1 MAIGPYLA
9 MTAADFYK
17 NPHIHFPLACMTP
30 LDCAAW
36 TELPDGLAMGSL
48 LVLTDQLPIHA
59 DAVSLLC
66 GTLSE
71 IIFRFGCQGVV
82 LDFQHPGQEEALAFA
97 RQLVDSLPCPVA
109 VSDLYA
115 RDLECPV
122 FLSPVPPDCRLSQH
136 IAPWQDRE
144 IWLDLSTEGM
154 EIVLTEDGSAFKP
167 LPHFV
172 PNTPG
177 HQETNL
183 HIHYAVTV
191 DKASADFT
199 LWRTK
204 ADLQTLLQE
213 AEHLEVAKVI
223 GLYQELDGIL

>member
-9 MTAADFYK
+9 MTTAEFDENPQIDF
-17 NPHIHFPLACMTP
+17 PMAWMTP
-30 LDCAAW
+30 LDCGEW
-36 TELPDGLAMGSL
+36 TQLPVNLPTGAL
-48 LVLTDQLPIHA
+48 LVLTDQLPIDA
-59 DAVSLLC
+59 DAVSPLC
-66 GTLSE
+66 STLSE
-71 IIFRFGCQGVV
+71 IMFRFGCQGIV
-82 LDFQHPGQEEALAFA
+82 LDFQRPGQEEALAFA

-144 IWLDLSTEGM
+144 IWLDLSTEGL
-154 EIVLTEDGSAFKP
+154 EIVLTEDGSTFKP

-172 PNTPG
+172 PSTPG
-177 HQETNL
+177 HRETRL
-183 HIHYAVTV
+183 HIHYAITV
-191 DKASADFT
+191 DKASAVFT

-204 ADLQTLLQE
+204 SDLHALLQE
-213 AEHLEVAKVI
+213 AEHLGVSKVI
-223 GLYQELDGIL
+223 GLYQELNGIV